1 MGATLVL
8 VALVFSTLGL
18 SEASPSDVSSTRK
31 ETELRKDPYADS
43 ESLGL
48 LPAKSL
54 VTLTGEEKGKYVQ
67 VEVELEEGVVQ
78 GWIESKSLAKKEVSE
93 GEESEEEAERKIIK
107 VRKAKKKRKTIPVP
121 SDEGILLG
129 RQPTFSYGF
138 FGGGHLDFMSVETPE
153 DSVSGYGFMG
163 GATLS
168 FVLDPTFRLRTEV
181 DYTVHSGVNGTD
193 KLLSFGFLDM
203 AVTGEIPISSAF
215 YVLGGFQYSMGIGI
229 DNADSVV
236 SSNSVASAS
245 DVSGIWGLAG
255 VGYKFS
261 IGETSSLSLRARYAG
276 AFMATPVG
284 FHTFGLQAVW
294 EIEG

>member
-1 MGATLVL
+1 LGATLVFL
-8 VALVFSTLGL
+8 ALAFSTLGL
-18 SEASPSDVSSTRK
+18 AEPSPSDVSSTRR
-31 ETELRKDPYADS
+31 ETELRKEPYVDS

-48 LPAKSL
+48 LPAKSI
-54 VTLTGEEKGKYVQ
+54 VTLTGEQKGKYVQ

-93 GEESEEEAERKIIK
+93 GENSEEDAERKVIK
-107 VRKAKKKRKTIPVP
+107 VRKAKKKHKTVPVP
-121 SDEGILLG
+121 NDEGILLG

-138 FGGGHLDFMSVETPE
+138 FGGGHLDFISVQDPQ
-153 DSVSGYGFMG
+153 DSLAGYGFLG

-168 FVLDPTFRLRTEV
+168 FVLDPSFRLRTEV
-181 DYTVHSGVNGTD
+181 DYSVHSGTNSTE
-193 KLLSFGFLDM
+193 KLLSFGFLDIS
-203 AVTGEIPISSAF
+203 ATGEIPLGGAF
-215 YVLGGFQYSMGIGI
+215 YVLGGFQYSLGIGL
-229 DNADSVV
+229 DNSDSVV
-236 SSNSVASAS
+236 SATSVAAAS
-245 DVSGIWGLAG
+245 DVSGFWGLAG

-294 EIEG
+294 EIDG

>member
-1 MGATLVL
+1 MGATLVFI
-8 VALVFSTLGL
+8 ALAFSTLGFA
-18 SEASPSDVSSTRK
+18 EPSPSDVSSTRR
-31 ETELRKDPYADS
+31 ETELRKDPYVDS

-48 LPAKSL
+48 LPAKSI
-54 VTLTGEEKGKYVQ
+54 VTLTGEQKGKYVQ

-78 GWIESKSLAKKEVSE
+78 GWIESKALAKKEVRE
-93 GEESEEEAERKIIK
+93 EEQEEESDQKIIN

-138 FGGGHLDFMSVETPE
+138 FGGGHLDFMSVQIPE
-153 DSVSGYGFMG
+153 DSVSGYGFLG
-163 GATLS
+163 GVTLS

-181 DYTVHSGVNGTD
+181 DYAVHSGVNSKD
-193 KLLSFGFLDM
+193 NLLSFGFLDM
-203 AVTGEIPISSAF
+203 SVTGEIPLGGAF

-229 DNADSVV
+229 DNTDSVV